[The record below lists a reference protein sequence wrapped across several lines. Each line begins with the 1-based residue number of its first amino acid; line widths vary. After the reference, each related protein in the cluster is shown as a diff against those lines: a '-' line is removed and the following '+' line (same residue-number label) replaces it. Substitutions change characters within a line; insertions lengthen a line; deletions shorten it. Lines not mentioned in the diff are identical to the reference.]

1 MNIRDDRG
9 KRSIEGKLGQEKQ
22 CSICRGSGG
31 ASGIPVTSNS
41 SFPLLLLSQRD
52 PHSLERT
59 ATASWQMLM
68 LSHSPNTNF
77 TRMDVAL
84 GATPIL
90 LDASSCV

>member
-1 MNIRDDRG
+1 MSIRDDRG

-22 CSICRGSGG
+22 CSICRGSAG

-59 ATASWQMLM
+59 ATASLANADA
-68 LSHSPNTNF
+68 LSF
-77 TRMDVAL
+77 TKHKFHQDGR
-84 GATPIL
+84 
-90 LDASSCV
+90 SFRS